1 MKLFVEGL
9 LLWNVIT
16 FLMMGIDKRRSI
28 KNKKRIS
35 EKTLIVSSFFM
46 GAAGTCLGAVVFHHK
61 TRKMK
66 FRILLPLSLVIN
78 IAAIYVFNS
87 INII

>member
-28 KNKKRIS
+28 KNKRRIS
-35 EKTLIVSSFFM
+35 EKTLILSSF
-46 GAAGTCLGAVVFHHK
+46 LWEQQVHVWE
-61 TRKMK
+61 
-66 FRILLPLSLVIN
+66 L
-78 IAAIYVFNS
+78 
-87 INII
+87 

>member
-1 MKLFVEGL
+1 MKLFVEVL

-28 KNKKRIS
+28 KNKRRIS
-35 EKTLIVSSFFM
+35 EKTLILSSFFM
-46 GAAGTCLGAVVFHHK
+46 GATGTCLGTVVFHHK
-61 TRKMK
+61 TRKIK
-66 FRILLPLSLVIN
+66 FRTLLPLSLVIN
-78 IAAIYVFNS
+78 IAVIYVFNS